1 MSAPQVPP
9 EEVVGLIQILT
20 LKKATFDELLAAF
33 NETPPVMRG
42 GELAAVVGSKIR
54 SIPKPELKQI
64 LETLLGMSVARLEND
79 STVST
84 FVEFVCQAIDHSDDD
99 RLKLTG
105 KDRKN
110 FRNRLT
116 QLLSLEPLLY
126 PAKGFGVMYDQDRLF
141 LRARALTD
149 IRPVVGSDVNE
160 PPKAATIVH
169 TLKIV
174 HRHNDREKNFHVAMD
189 SQDVKS
195 LIDVLQ
201 RALSKADSFKR
212 LLKSAKIAHLDSE

>member
-9 EEVVGLIQILT
+9 EEVEGLIRILA
-20 LKKATFDELLAAF
+20 LKKAAFDELVAVF
-33 NETPPVMRG
+33 SEIPPVMRG
-42 GELAAVVGSKIR
+42 SELAALVSSKIV
-54 SIPKPELKQI
+54 SIPKAELKQI

-84 FVEFVCQAIDHSDDD
+84 FVEFVCQAMDHSDND
-99 RLKLTG
+99 RLRLTG
-105 KDRKN
+105 KERKN

-141 LRARALTD
+141 LSARALTD

-169 TLKIV
+169 MLKIV
-174 HRHNDREKNFHVAMD
+174 YRHNDHEKNFHLAMD

-201 RALSKADSFKR
+201 RALSKTDSFKR
-212 LLKSAKIAHLDSE
+212 LLSSAKIAHLDSE